1 METETL
7 ELATHAATS
16 LSGWALFMQAD
27 IIVKFVMVAL
37 VVASICSWAIIFDKI
52 SVLKLVK
59 LKTKKFEE
67 RFWSGGSLDELFEY
81 IGSKPT
87 NPMAAVF
94 VAAMKEW
101 KKANISK
108 SSKSSRGVQLRG
120 VSLQQRIEKAMQ
132 ITLDREIDSLENKL
146 GFLASTGSVSPF
158 VGLFGTV
165 WGIMNSF
172 NAIGAMQNTSL
183 AIVAPGIAEAL
194 FATALGLVAAIPAV
208 VAYNKFS
215 TDIDRYAKRLENF
228 SGEFATIMSRQIDA
242 TTQDFAGE

>member
-7 ELATHAATS
+7 ELTSQVATS
-16 LSGWALFMQAD
+16 LSAWGLFLQAD
-27 IIVKFVMVAL
+27 IIVKFVMIAL

-52 SVLKLVK
+52 SVLKIVK

-67 RFWSGGSLDELFEY
+67 RFWSGGSLDELFEF

-87 NPMAAVF
+87 NPMAAIF
-94 VAAMKEW
+94 TSAMKEW
-101 KKANISK
+101 KKANITKNSK
-108 SSKSSRGVQLRG
+108 SAKGARIRG

-172 NAIGAMQNTSL
+172 HSIGAMQNTSL

-215 TDIDRYAKRLENF
+215 SDIDRYAKQLENF

-242 TTQDFAGE
+242 TTSEYAGE

>member
-16 LSGWALFMQAD
+16 LSGWHLFMQAD
-27 IIVKFVMVAL
+27 IIVKFVMIAL
-37 VVASICSWAIIFDKI
+37 VTASVCSWAIIFDKI

-59 LKTKKFEE
+59 LKSKKFED
-67 RFWSGGSLDELFEY
+67 RFWSGGSLDELFDF

-87 NPMAAVF
+87 NPMAAIF
-94 VAAMKEW
+94 VSAMKEW

-108 SSKSSRGVQLRG
+108 DSKSARGARIRG

-132 ITLDREIDSLENKL
+132 ISLDREIDNLENKL

-242 TTQDFAGE
+242 TTQDYAGE